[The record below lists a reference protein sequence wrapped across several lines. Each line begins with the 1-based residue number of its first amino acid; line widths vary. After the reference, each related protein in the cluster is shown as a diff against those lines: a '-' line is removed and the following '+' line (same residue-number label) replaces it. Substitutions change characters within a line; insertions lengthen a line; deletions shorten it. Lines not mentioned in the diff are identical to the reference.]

1 MSSILLIDD
10 EPEIRSSI
18 ARVLERVGHHVV
30 VSESADSGLPLL
42 EKNDFD
48 LIIADLIM
56 PGTNGVDAI
65 KDVSKHHP
73 EIKII
78 AISGGGNFGSA
89 SYQPNAISTTAY
101 LEAAIEAGA
110 DFVLTKP
117 FRSAALLEAVETV
130 VEN

>member
-65 KDVSKHHP
+65 KDVSKLHP